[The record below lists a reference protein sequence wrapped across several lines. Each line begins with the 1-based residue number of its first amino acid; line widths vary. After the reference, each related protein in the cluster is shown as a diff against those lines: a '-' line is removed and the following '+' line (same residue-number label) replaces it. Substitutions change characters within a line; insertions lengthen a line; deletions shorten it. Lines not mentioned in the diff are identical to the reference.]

1 MQISGLR
8 YGAQLL
14 GLVDFPHPEYLTGG
28 ADNGAIQ
35 DLLDKYGKIV
45 VKPVYFSAVGKK
57 GKAGLVRVVDN
68 LVDALTAKRE
78 LYFANHQMGGRTVTA
93 NGVTFEAFIPS
104 EIEVYFS
111 ITESTQSRMPIFS
124 ISPWGGVEIESLGSD
139 KLHTTWIDPFMG
151 LKSFDLTNAL
161 RDTGCPA
168 EFISPLVQQ
177 LPKLW
182 QLYNSYGLSTIEINP
197 LRIQRVGGRYIP
209 MACDIKASF
218 DQDNPASKRVGLPDT
233 IFKSDTTAFEQ
244 EINLLR
250 TYQGQSDVLEMNPEG
265 TILPFMFG
273 GGANSAATE
282 TLGSRAIFASDFGG
296 NPPYEKMYEI
306 ARISF
311 QHHLKAANVLLL
323 IGGKANNTDIY
334 VTFRGVFDALRD
346 HFAEFGPHPIY
357 VVVGRGGPNLIS
369 GMVYARDILD
379 SLNLPYRF
387 FGYDTS
393 MIMTL
398 EYACRVDDW
407 WQSDGRDKYLAEG
420 SAPSNQAEVQS

>member
-28 ADNGAIQ
+28 ATNGALQ
-35 DLLDKYGKIV
+35 DMLDKYGKIV
-45 VKPVYFSAVGKK
+45 VKPVFYSAVGKK
-57 GKAGLVRVVDN
+57 GKAGLVRIVDN
-68 LVDALTAKRE
+68 LADALKAKRE
-78 LYFANHQMGGRTVTA
+78 LYFASHKQGGRTVTA

-111 ITESTQSRMPIFS
+111 ITESTQKRMPIFT
-124 ISPWGGVEIESLGSD
+124 ISPHGGVDIESLSNEQMV
-139 KLHTTWIDPFMG
+139 TNWIDPFMG

-182 QLYNSYGLSTIEINP
+182 QLYNSYGLTTIEINP
-197 LRIQRVGGRYIP
+197 LRIQRVGGRYVP
-209 MACDIKASF
+209 MACDIKAGF
-218 DQDNPASKRVGLPDT
+218 DQDNPASGRVGLPDT

-250 TYQGQSDVLEMNPEG
+250 TYQGQSDVLEMNPHG

-311 QHHLKAANVLLL
+311 QHHLEAANVLLL

-346 HFAEFGPHPIY
+346 HFAAGGRKPVY

-379 SLNLPYRF
+379 SLHLPYRF

-398 EYACRVDDW
+398 EYACKIDDW
-407 WQSDGRDKYLAEG
+407 WQQEG
-420 SAPSNQAEVQS
+420 LKQYQEVVR

>member
-45 VKPVYFSAVGKK
+45 VKPVFFSAVGKK

-124 ISPWGGVEIESLGSD
+124 ISPWGGVDIESLGSD

-407 WQSDGRDKYLAEG
+407 WQSDGRDLYLADG
-420 SAPSNQAEVQS
+420 SPTNDRTEVKS